1 MKYHFV
7 EHIKAICNIWKEEM
21 KMVVKDQGV
30 LLFLIIVPL
39 SYPLLYSWIYN
50 NEVAREVPV
59 AAIDLSNSAMSRDF
73 LRRCDATPDVD
84 IRYHAGSMQEA
95 KELMAQHKIWGIYL
109 IPADFAIR
117 IKRQEQT
124 TVKVYC
130 DMSIMLYYKA
140 LFQTATNVSFAI
152 NERIQTL
159 QLHLPTSREEAI
171 ATHPLTFDEVALFNP
186 SGGYGSFILPP
197 VLILIIQQTMILGVG
212 MAAGTRRDK
221 YAAASTGIR
230 QSPAHTLCGRTLCY
244 FIISALVS
252 LYLLVG
258 IPRFFLFPA
267 LAGLR
272 ELVCMCLPLI
282 LSVIFFSISLSWLVR
297 QRENVMLMVV
307 FASVPLLFLSGISWP
322 QSATSPFWQT
332 FASLFPSTFG
342 IRAFVRVNTMG
353 ASIHEISSEIQALWI
368 QTVLYGLLAYLSTRE
383 EMKNR

>member
-1 MKYHFV
+1 
-7 EHIKAICNIWKEEM
+7 
-21 KMVVKDQGV
+21 
-30 LLFLIIVPL
+30 
-39 SYPLLYSWIYN
+39 
-50 NEVAREVPV
+50 
-59 AAIDLSNSAMSRDF
+59 
-73 LRRCDATPDVD
+73 
-84 IRYHAGSMQEA
+84 
-95 KELMAQHKIWGIYL
+95 MAQHKIWGIYL

-221 YAAASTGIR
+221 YAAAST
-230 QSPAHTLCGRTLCY
+230 CY